1 MIGSVLS
8 PSVKRLL
15 DQEQA
20 LFQAEYKKYYLP
32 EETKGPEIG
41 DPYLLHSPGSRD
53 AVLLIHGLM
62 AAPYEVRQWADDLF
76 ARGYTVYAPR
86 LAGHGTSADDLSTRN
101 YGDWVDSVDRGYKI
115 LASCADRII
124 VAGFSTGAGL
134 ALHQAISH
142 PQRYGAVV
150 SVSAPMKFKGF
161 SSNLSEPVERLNN
174 AAAFLKLDGFQK
186 RFAPNHP
193 DNPEINYH
201 RCPIHAFNQVK
212 ALMRKVY
219 QGLPGLL
226 IPALIIQGSR
236 DPKVSPKAG
245 KMIFDRIGGNEK
257 KYMEIAY
264 HLHGIVRGSIGA
276 SVFSAANEFLS
287 HLPHAPPDSNGQS
300 L

>member
-1 MIGSVLS
+1 MIGSALS
-8 PSVKRLL
+8 PSVRKLL

-20 LFQAEYKKYYLP
+20 LFRAEYKKHYLP

-41 DPYLLHSPGSRD
+41 APYLLYSPGSRA

-62 AAPYEVRQWADDLF
+62 AAPYEVRQWADNLF
-76 ARGYTVYAPR
+76 SMGYTVYAPR
-86 LAGHGTSADDLSTRN
+86 LAGHGTSAEDLACRN
-101 YGDWVDSVDRGYKI
+101 YGDWLDSVDRGYKI
-115 LASCADRII
+115 LASCADQVI

-142 PQRYGAVV
+142 PQRYGAVI

-161 SSNLSEPVERLNN
+161 SSYLSEPVERLSN
-174 AAAFLKLDGFQK
+174 AAVFLKLDGFQK

-212 ALMRKVY
+212 ALMRTVY
-219 QGLPGLL
+219 QGLPGLS

-245 KMIFDRIGGNEK
+245 KMIFDRIGGKEK
-257 KYMEIAY
+257 KYVEIAY
-264 HLHGIVRGSIGA
+264 PLHGIVRGSIGA

-287 HLPHAPPDSNGQS
+287 HLPHAPPEPNGGS
-300 L
+300 S

>member
-1 MIGSVLS
+1 MIGAVL
-8 PSVKRLL
+8 PPAVKRLL

-20 LFQAEYKKYYLP
+20 LFQAEYQKYYLP

-41 DPYLLHSPGSRD
+41 APYLLHHPGSRD

-62 AAPYEVRQWADDLF
+62 AAPHEVRQWADNLF
-76 ARGYTVYAPR
+76 SMGYTVYAPR
-86 LAGHGTSADDLSTRN
+86 LAGHGTSAEDLARRN
-101 YGDWVDSVDRGYKI
+101 YGDWLDSVDRGYKI

-150 SVSAPMKFKGF
+150 SVSAPMKFKGL
-161 SSNLSEPVERLNN
+161 LSYLSGPVERLNN

-201 RCPIHAFNQVK
+201 RCPIHGFNQVK
-212 ALMRKVY
+212 ALMGKVY
-219 QGLPGLL
+219 RGLPHLS

-257 KYMEIAY
+257 KYVEIPY

-276 SVFSAANEFLS
+276 VVFSAVNEFLS
-287 HLPHAPPDSNGQS
+287 HLRQAPPVSSGRS
-300 L
+300 S